1 MLLIDKTKILE
12 EKLDPNDENAAIYTG
27 NEFIFSY
34 KVVTMLSGNEI
45 SELIFFFFNQFEL
58 IYKFI

>member
-1 MLLIDKTKILE
+1 MLLIDKTKILK
-12 EKLDPNDENAAIYTG
+12 EKLDTNDENATIYTG